1 MSLKEKK
8 ISSSSTATIKTV
20 TSEDHSEAQVKSI
33 FEGATKYDIL
43 HYLEDAK
50 ERGLTDV
57 DLDAVAD
64 DAEEAAIEDNEE
76 DVNRQQLVRRNHAN
90 RVSNISN
97 SSGSSAGSGS
107 SGSAILLANKDRWAS
122 VDIER
127 NDSGLGSETGK
138 MGKRPG
144 IRIRDKQGS
153 APFADH
159 HEHICEDCDQ
169 PIEDVSHIEW

>member
-1 MSLKEKK
+1 MDKL
-8 ISSSSTATIKTV
+8 
-20 TSEDHSEAQVKSI
+20 
-33 FEGATKYDIL
+33 
-43 HYLEDAK
+43 DAK

-57 DLDAVAD
+57 ELDAPD
-64 DAEEAAIEDNEE
+64 DTEETGIEDNDE
-76 DVNRQQLVRRNHAN
+76 DTRQQLVRRNHAN

-97 SSGSSAGSGS
+97 SSSGSSSTAS
-107 SGSAILLANKDRWAS
+107 SGSAVLIGNKDRWSS

-138 MGKRPG
+138 PGKRPG
-144 IRIRDKQGS
+144 VRIRDKQQSSDTVFVGS
-153 APFADH
+153 H